1 MEHGGSGRDKTE
13 APKSLPSII
22 GNEAEKANMTR
33 RIRNRLFDLEIQ
45 SNSMDQ
51 ALSAAAVKMLVEILG
66 KRDALFHPWR
76 VSIATPRH
84 LESMPAILAR
94 QRAYRDRTEG
104 ITVKADGRRTWKL
117 AHATRL
123 ELVSSRMVDPISSG
137 GQITSM
143 VLSPMGQAY
152 ARAVVGCLQSFEDAR
167 LLLERLE
174 RLEKERRPVSESRLF
189 GQELSGDPSD
199 WEPWTEAMLPLIV
212 DGAVDAM
219 SDTEGRIYY
228 SSTGR
233 SVPAEIHRFDIE
245 PLDDAV
251 EWYGQAFAQERMLL
265 DALESDSGEVF
276 IPLPRGI

>member
-1 MEHGGSGRDKTE
+1 MEHGRSGRDKTE

-45 SNSMDQ
+45 TNSMDQ
-51 ALSAAAVKMLVEILG
+51 ALSAAAVKMLVEILA

-104 ITVKADGRRTWKL
+104 IMVKADGRRNWKL

-152 ARAVVGCLQSFEDAR
+152 ARAVVGCLQSFDDAS

-212 DGAVDAM
+212 DGAVDAT

-233 SVPAEIHRFDIE
+233 SVPAEIQRFDIE
-245 PLDDAV
+245 PFDDAV

-265 DALESDSGEVF
+265 DSLESDSGEVF

>member
-1 MEHGGSGRDKTE
+1 MEHGRSGHDKASTPE
-13 APKSLPSII
+13 SLPSILE
-22 GNEAEKANMTR
+22 NAKAQANMTR
-33 RIRNRLFDLEIQ
+33 RIKNRLFDLEIQ
-45 SNSMDQ
+45 ANSMDQ

-94 QRAYRDRTEG
+94 QRAYRDRAEG
-104 ITVKADGRRTWKL
+104 IMVKADGRRNWKL

-123 ELVSSRMVDPISSG
+123 ELVSSRMVDAISSG

-152 ARAVVGCLQSFEDAR
+152 ARAVVGCLQSFDDAR

-233 SVPAEIHRFDIE
+233 SVPAEIHRFEIE
-245 PLDDAV
+245 PHDDAV

>member
-1 MEHGGSGRDKTE
+1 LPDKASTPE
-13 APKSLPSII
+13 SLPSILE
-22 GNEAEKANMTR
+22 NAKAKANMTR

-94 QRAYRDRTEG
+94 QRAYRDRAEG
-104 ITVKADGRRTWKL
+104 IMVKADGRRNWKL

-123 ELVSSRMVDPISSG
+123 ELVSSRMVAPISSG

-143 VLSPMGQAY
+143 TITPMGQAY
-152 ARAVVGCLQSFEDAR
+152 ARAVVGCLQSVDDAR

-212 DGAVDAM
+212 DGAVDSM

-233 SVPAEIHRFDIE
+233 SVPAEIQRFDIE

>member
-1 MEHGGSGRDKTE
+1 LPDKASTPE
-13 APKSLPSII
+13 SLPLILE
-22 GNEAEKANMTR
+22 NAKAQANMTR
-33 RIRNRLFDLEIQ
+33 RIKNRLFDLEIQ
-45 SNSMDQ
+45 ANSMDQ

-94 QRAYRDRTEG
+94 QRAYRDGTEG
-104 ITVKADGRRTWKL
+104 ITVRADGRRNWKL

-152 ARAVVGCLQSFEDAR
+152 ARAVVGCLQSVDDAR

-212 DGAVDAM
+212 EGAVDAM

-233 SVPAEIHRFDIE
+233 SVPAEIHSFEIE

>member
-1 MEHGGSGRDKTE
+1 
-13 APKSLPSII
+13 
-22 GNEAEKANMTR
+22 MTR
-33 RIRNRLFDLEIQ
+33 RIKNRLFDLEIQ
-45 SNSMDQ
+45 TNSMDQ

-104 ITVKADGRRTWKL
+104 ITVKADGRRNWKL

-123 ELVSSRMVDPISSG
+123 ELVSSRMVDAISSG

-152 ARAVVGCLQSFEDAR
+152 ARAVVGCLQSFDDTR
-167 LLLERLE
+167 LLLERLD
-174 RLEKERRPVSESRLF
+174 RLEKDRRPVSESRLF
-189 GQELSGDPSD
+189 GQELFGDPSD

-212 DGAVDAM
+212 EGAVDAM

-233 SVPAEIHRFDIE
+233 SVPAEIHSFEIE